1 MSYTPIDLSSL
12 PAPTIVESLD
22 YAAILQEMVD
32 DLKARDVAF
41 TAIVESD
48 PAFKVLE
55 VCAYREMLIRQR
67 VNDAARGVMLAYATG
82 NDLDQ
87 LGAIFGTTRKVLVPA
102 APTAIPPRLAV
113 METDTDF
120 RYRVTLALEGL
131 STAGPEGSYLYHALK
146 VAGVKHATIVG
157 PPTVSPG
164 NVLVTVLGLT
174 NNGAPSATVLSNV
187 TQALNAESV
196 RPLTDAVT
204 VQGATIQNYAITA
217 TIFTFPGPDSE
228 VVMQEAR
235 ASALAFATQNHKVG
249 NDINRSAIFAA
260 LHVDGVQKVTL
271 TSPSADITCN
281 HTQAP
286 FCTAINL
293 TYGGLSQ

>member
-113 METDTDF
+113 METDTDL

-157 PPTVSPG
+157 PPTVTAG

-174 NNGAPSATVLSNV
+174 GNGAPSATVISNV

-204 VQGATIQNYAITA
+204 VQGATIQNYSITA
-217 TIFTFPGPDSE
+217 TIFTFPGPDSS
-228 VVMQEAR
+228 VVMAEAQ
-235 ASALAFATQNHKVG
+235 ASAQEFATQNHKVG
-249 NDINRSAIFAA
+249 NDINLSAIFAA
-260 LHVDGVQKVTL
+260 LHVNGVQKVNL
-271 TSPSADITCN
+271 VSPAANIVCD

>member
-12 PAPTIVESLD
+12 PAPTIVDSLD

-102 APTAIPPRLAV
+102 APAAIPPTLAV

-131 STAGPEGSYLYHALK
+131 STAGPEGSYLYHTLK

-157 PPTVSPG
+157 PPTVTAG

-174 NNGAPSATVLSNV
+174 GNGQPSATVLSNV

-204 VQGATIQNYAITA
+204 VQGASIQNYTITA
-217 TIFTFPGPDSE
+217 TIFTFPGPDSS
-228 VVMQEAR
+228 VVMAEAQ
-235 ASALAFATQNHKVG
+235 ASAQEFATQNHKVG
-249 NDINRSAIFAA
+249 NDINLSAVFAA
-260 LHVDGVQKVTL
+260 LHVDGVQKVNL
-271 TSPSADITCN
+271 VSPAANIVCD

>member
-32 DLKARDVAF
+32 DLKARDPAF

-48 PAFKVLE
+48 PAFKILE

-82 NDLDQ
+82 ADLDQ

-102 APTAIPPRLAV
+102 APAAIPPRLAV

-174 NNGAPSATVLSNV
+174 GNGAPSATVISNV

-204 VQGATIQNYAITA
+204 VQGASIQNYTITA
-217 TIFTFPGPDSE
+217 TIFTFPGPDSS
-228 VVMQEAR
+228 VVMAEAQ
-235 ASALAFATQNHKVG
+235 ASAQEFATQNHKVG

>member
-1 MSYTPIDLSSL
+1 M
-12 PAPTIVESLD
+12 
-22 YAAILQEMVD
+22 
-32 DLKARDVAF
+32 
-41 TAIVESD
+41 
-48 PAFKVLE
+48 
-55 VCAYREMLIRQR
+55 
-67 VNDAARGVMLAYATG
+67 
-82 NDLDQ
+82 
-87 LGAIFGTTRKVLVPA
+87 VLVPA

-174 NNGAPSATVLSNV
+174 GNGAPSATVLSNV

-217 TIFTFPGPDSE
+217 TIFTFPGPDSS
-228 VVMQEAR
+228 VVMAEAQ
-235 ASALAFATQNHKVG
+235 ASAQEFATQNHKVG
-249 NDINRSAIFAA
+249 NDINLSAIFAA
-260 LHVDGVQKVTL
+260 LHVDGVQKVNL
-271 TSPSADITCN
+271 VSPAANIVCN

>member
-164 NVLVTVLGLT
+164 NVLVTVLSLT
-174 NNGAPSATVLSNV
+174 GNGAPTPTVISNV
-187 TQALNAESV
+187 EQALNAESV
-196 RPLTDAVT
+196 RPLTDAVE
-204 VQGATIQNYAITA
+204 VKGASIQNYTITA
-217 TIFTFPGPDSE
+217 TIFTFPGPDSS
-228 VVMQEAR
+228 VVMAEAQ
-235 ASALAFATQNHKVG
+235 ASAQAFATQNHKVG

>member
-87 LGAIFGTTRKVLVPA
+87 LGAIFSTTRKVLVPA

-131 STAGPEGSYLYHALK
+131 STAGPQGSYLYHALK

-174 NNGAPSATVLSNV
+174 GNGAPSATVISNV

-204 VQGATIQNYAITA
+204 VQAASIQSYTITA

-235 ASALAFATQNHKVG
+235 DSAQAFATQNHKVG

-286 FCTAINL
+286 FCTAIAL

>member
-12 PAPTIVESLD
+12 PAPTIVDSLD

-87 LGAIFGTTRKVLVPA
+87 LGAIFGTVRKVLVPA

-113 METDTDF
+113 METDTDL

-174 NNGAPSATVLSNV
+174 GNGAPSATVLSNV

-204 VQGATIQNYAITA
+204 VQGATIQNYTITA
-217 TIFTFPGPDSE
+217 TIFTFPGPDSS
-228 VVMQEAR
+228 VVMAEAQ
-235 ASALAFATQNHKVG
+235 ASAQAFATENHKVG
-249 NDINRSAIFAA
+249 NDINLSAIFAA
-260 LHVDGVQKVTL
+260 LHVDGVQKVNL
-271 TSPSADITCN
+271 VSPAANIVCN

>member
-174 NNGAPSATVLSNV
+174 GNGAPSATVLSNV

-204 VQGATIQNYAITA
+204 VQGATIQNYTITA
-217 TIFTFPGPDSE
+217 TIFTFPGPDSS
-228 VVMQEAR
+228 VVMAEAQ
-235 ASALAFATQNHKVG
+235 ASAQEFATQNHKVG
-249 NDINRSAIFAA
+249 NDINLSAIFAA
-260 LHVDGVQKVTL
+260 LHVDGVQKVNL
-271 TSPSADITCN
+271 VSPAANIVCD

>member
-87 LGAIFGTTRKVLVPA
+87 LGAIFGTVRKVLVPA

-113 METDTDF
+113 METDTDL

-157 PPTVSPG
+157 PPTVTAG

-174 NNGAPSATVLSNV
+174 GNGAPSATVLSNV

-204 VQGATIQNYAITA
+204 VQAASIQNYTITA
-217 TIFTFPGPDSE
+217 TIFTFPGPDSS
-228 VVMQEAR
+228 VVMAEAQ
-235 ASALAFATQNHKVG
+235 ASAQAFATENHKVG
-249 NDINRSAIFAA
+249 NDINLSAIFAA

-271 TSPSADITCN
+271 TSPSADITCD

>member
-12 PAPTIVESLD
+12 PAPTIVDSLD

-131 STAGPEGSYLYHALK
+131 STAGPEGSYLYHTLK

-174 NNGAPSATVLSNV
+174 GNGAPSATVLSNV

-204 VQGATIQNYAITA
+204 VQAASIQNYTITA
-217 TIFTFPGPDSE
+217 TIFTFPGPDSS
-228 VVMQEAR
+228 VVMAEAQ
-235 ASALAFATQNHKVG
+235 ASAQAFATENHKVG
-249 NDINRSAIFAA
+249 NDINLSAIFAA

-271 TSPSADITCN
+271 AAPTASIVCD
-281 HTQAP
+281 HTKAP
-286 FCTAINL
+286 FCTAIVL

>member
-32 DLKARDVAF
+32 DLKARDPAF

-48 PAFKVLE
+48 PAFKILE

-82 NDLDQ
+82 SDLDQ

-174 NNGAPSATVLSNV
+174 GNGAPSATVISNV

-204 VQGATIQNYAITA
+204 VQGASIQNYTITA
-217 TIFTFPGPDSE
+217 TIFTFPGPDSS
-228 VVMQEAR
+228 VVMAEAQ
-235 ASALAFATQNHKVG
+235 ASAQEFATQNHKVG
-249 NDINRSAIFAA
+249 NDINLSAIFAS
-260 LHVDGVQKVTL
+260 LHVDGVQKVNLAAPT
-271 TSPSADITCN
+271 ANIVCN

>member
-32 DLKARDVAF
+32 DLKARDAAF

-113 METDTDF
+113 METDTDL

-174 NNGAPSATVLSNV
+174 GNGAPSATVLSNV

-204 VQGATIQNYAITA
+204 VQGATIQNYTITA
-217 TIFTFPGPDSE
+217 TIFTFPGPDSS
-228 VVMQEAR
+228 VVMAEAQ
-235 ASALAFATQNHKVG
+235 ASAQEFATQNHKVG
-249 NDINRSAIFAA
+249 NDINLSAIFAA
-260 LHVDGVQKVTL
+260 LHVDGVQKVNL
-271 TSPSADITCN
+271 VSPAANIVCN

>member
-32 DLKARDVAF
+32 DLKARDPAF

-48 PAFKVLE
+48 PAFKILE

-82 NDLDQ
+82 ADLDQ
-87 LGAIFGTTRKVLVPA
+87 LGAIFGTSRKILVPA

-131 STAGPEGSYLYHALK
+131 STAGPEGSYLYHTLK

-157 PPTVSPG
+157 PPTVTAG

-174 NNGAPSATVLSNV
+174 GNGAPSATVLSNV
-187 TQALNAESV
+187 TLALNAESV

-204 VQGATIQNYAITA
+204 VQGASIQNYAITA

-235 ASALAFATQNHKVG
+235 ASAQTFATQNHKVG
-249 NDINRSAIFAA
+249 NDINLSAIFAA

-271 TSPSADITCN
+271 TAPAANIVCN

>member
-12 PAPTIVESLD
+12 PAPTIVDSLD

-87 LGAIFGTTRKVLVPA
+87 LGAIFGTVRKVLVPA

-174 NNGAPSATVLSNV
+174 GNGAPSATVLSNV

-235 ASALAFATQNHKVG
+235 DSAQAFATQNHKVG

-271 TSPSADITCN
+271 TSPSADITCD

>member
-12 PAPTIVESLD
+12 PAPTVVESLD

-32 DLKARDVAF
+32 DLKARDSAF

-48 PAFKVLE
+48 PAFKILE

-82 NDLDQ
+82 SDLDQ

-146 VAGVKHATIVG
+146 VSGVKHATIVG
-157 PPTVSPG
+157 PPTVTAG

-174 NNGAPSATVLSNV
+174 GNGAPSATVLSNV
-187 TQALNAESV
+187 TLALNAESV

-204 VQGATIQNYAITA
+204 VQGATIQNYTITA
-217 TIFTFPGPDSE
+217 TIYTFPGPDSS
-228 VVMQEAR
+228 VVMAEAQ
-235 ASALAFATQNHKVG
+235 ASAQAFATQNHKVG
-249 NDINRSAIFAA
+249 NDINLSAIYAA

-271 TSPSADITCN
+271 T
-281 HTQAP
+281 AP
-286 FCTAINL
+286 TANIECDHKKAPYCTAINL

>member
-113 METDTDF
+113 METDTDL

-174 NNGAPSATVLSNV
+174 GNGAPSATVISNV

-204 VQGATIQNYAITA
+204 VQGATIQNYSITA
-217 TIFTFPGPDSE
+217 TIFTFPGPDSS
-228 VVMQEAR
+228 VVMAEAQ
-235 ASALAFATQNHKVG
+235 ASAQEFATQNHKVG
-249 NDINRSAIFAA
+249 NDINLSAIFAA
-260 LHVDGVQKVTL
+260 LHVDGVQKVNL
-271 TSPSADITCN
+271 VSPAANIVCD
-281 HTQAP
+281 HTKAP
-286 FCTAINL
+286 FCTAIAL

>member
-32 DLKARDVAF
+32 DLKARDPGF

-48 PAFKVLE
+48 PAFKILE

-82 NDLDQ
+82 ADLDQ
-87 LGAIFGTTRKVLVPA
+87 LGAIFGTSRKILVPA

-157 PPTVSPG
+157 PPTVTPG

-174 NNGAPSATVLSNV
+174 GNGAPSATVISNV

-204 VQGATIQNYAITA
+204 VQGASIQNYTITA
-217 TIFTFPGPDSE
+217 TIFTFPGPDSS
-228 VVMQEAR
+228 VVMAEAQ
-235 ASALAFATQNHKVG
+235 ASAQEFATQNHKVG

>member
-87 LGAIFGTTRKVLVPA
+87 LGAIFGTSRKVLVPA

-174 NNGAPSATVLSNV
+174 GNGAPSATVISNV

-204 VQGATIQNYAITA
+204 VQGATIQNYSITA
-217 TIFTFPGPDSE
+217 TIFTFPGPDSS
-228 VVMQEAR
+228 VVMAEAQ
-235 ASALAFATQNHKVG
+235 ASAQEFATQNHKVG
-249 NDINRSAIFAA
+249 NDINLSAIFAA
-260 LHVDGVQKVTL
+260 LHVDGVQKVNL
-271 TSPSADITCN
+271 VSPAANIVCD

>member
-113 METDTDF
+113 METDTDL

-131 STAGPEGSYLYHALK
+131 STAGPEGSYLYHTLK

-174 NNGAPSATVLSNV
+174 GNGAPSATVISNV

-217 TIFTFPGPDSE
+217 TIFTFPGPDSS
-228 VVMQEAR
+228 VVMAEAQ
-235 ASALAFATQNHKVG
+235 ASAQAFATQNHKVG
-249 NDINRSAIFAA
+249 NDINLSAIFAA
-260 LHVDGVQKVTL
+260 LHVDGVQKVNL
-271 TSPSADITCN
+271 VSPAANIVCN

>member
-12 PAPTIVESLD
+12 PAPTIVDSLD

-102 APTAIPPRLAV
+102 APAAIPPTLAV

-120 RYRVTLALEGL
+120 RYRITLALEGL
-131 STAGPEGSYLYHALK
+131 STAGPEGSYLYHTLK

-157 PPTVSPG
+157 PPTVTAG

-174 NNGAPSATVLSNV
+174 GNGQPSATVLSNV

-204 VQGATIQNYAITA
+204 VQGASIQNYTITA
-217 TIFTFPGPDSE
+217 TIFTFPGPDSS
-228 VVMQEAR
+228 VVMAEAQ
-235 ASALAFATQNHKVG
+235 ASAQEFATQNHKVG
-249 NDINRSAIFAA
+249 NDINLSAVFAA
-260 LHVDGVQKVTL
+260 LHVDGVQKVNL
-271 TSPSADITCN
+271 VSPAANIVCD

>member
-22 YAAILQEMVD
+22 YADILQQMVD

-131 STAGPEGSYLYHALK
+131 STAGPEGSYLYHTLK

-174 NNGAPSATVLSNV
+174 GNGAPSATVLSNV

-204 VQGATIQNYAITA
+204 VQAASIQSYTITA
-217 TIFTFPGPDSE
+217 TIFTFPGPDSS
-228 VVMQEAR
+228 VVMAEAT
-235 ASALAFATQNHKVG
+235 ASAQAFATQNHKVG
-249 NDINRSAIFAA
+249 NDINLSAIFAA
-260 LHVDGVQKVTL
+260 LHVDGVQKVNL
-271 TSPSADITCN
+271 VAPAANIVCD

>member
-174 NNGAPSATVLSNV
+174 GNGAPSATVISNV

-204 VQGATIQNYAITA
+204 VQGATIQNYSITA
-217 TIFTFPGPDSE
+217 TIFTFPGPDSS
-228 VVMQEAR
+228 VVMAEAQ
-235 ASALAFATQNHKVG
+235 ASAQEFATQNHKVG
-249 NDINRSAIFAA
+249 NDINLSAIFAA
-260 LHVDGVQKVTL
+260 LHVDGVQKVNL
-271 TSPSADITCN
+271 VSPAANIVCN

-286 FCTAINL
+286 FCTSIAL